1 MTPRFYVF
9 LILLIL
15 IFSNLSFA
23 QTGSIVGEVK
33 DADNAET
40 LIGAN
45 VSVEGTSLGA
55 VTDLDGKYRIDQL
68 VPKTYSIKISYVGYD
83 SKTISGVEVKSGEAV
98 TLNVTISTA
107 NSNTLQ
113 EVVVTGDLKKE
124 NINSLLV
131 LRKNSAVVSDAIGA
145 DMIKRS
151 TDKNTSE
158 VLKRVSGV
166 SIQDNKFVIVRGMN
180 DRYNSAMLNGS
191 TLPSSEPDRKT
202 FAFDIF
208 PSVVVDNITIIK
220 S

>member
-9 LILLIL
+9 LVLSIL

-83 SKTISGVEVKSGEAV
+83 SKTISG
-98 TLNVTISTA
+98 
-107 NSNTLQ
+107 
-113 EVVVTGDLKKE
+113 
-124 NINSLLV
+124 
-131 LRKNSAVVSDAIGA
+131 
-145 DMIKRS
+145 
-151 TDKNTSE
+151 
-158 VLKRVSGV
+158 
-166 SIQDNKFVIVRGMN
+166 
-180 DRYNSAMLNGS
+180 Y
-191 TLPSSEPDRKT
+191 
-202 FAFDIF
+202 
-208 PSVVVDNITIIK
+208 
-220 S
+220 